1 MCFLP
6 GTIYILFIIAN
17 LELRWNV
24 LNDLPTQINAF
35 ATALRRPTDGMLGLL
50 SFGLCGLHS
59 PNL

>member
-35 ATALRRPTDGMLGLL
+35 ATALRRPTDGML
-50 SFGLCGLHS
+50 
-59 PNL
+59 